1 MFIFL
6 RNKKNSMKKSMSKK
20 YESLSVV
27 KGKYVINVIKIIKG
41 SFKSVHI
48 VNVVLMSLIKK
59 FLSGNII
66 MN

>member
-27 KGKYVINVIKIIKG
+27 EGKYVINVIKIIKG

-59 FLSGNII
+59 FLRGNII

>member
-27 KGKYVINVIKIIKG
+27 KGKYVINIIKIIKG
-41 SFKSVHI
+41 RFKSVHI

-59 FLSGNII
+59 FLRGNII

>member
-20 YESLSVV
+20 YESLSLV

-41 SFKSVHI
+41 RFKSVHI

-59 FLSGNII
+59 FLRGNII